1 MLLNKIKSFLLW
13 LLALLLGL
21 FGLSLLT
28 RTDKEKLKKAKE
40 NIKKAGEH
48 IEAEYFDDAD
58 SAAQYIDDILSRID
72 GRGPVS
78 KHREN

>member
-13 LLALLLGL
+13 LLAVLLGI

-48 IEAEYFDDAD
+48 IEAEHFADAD

>member
-48 IEAEYFDDAD
+48 VEAEHLTDAD

-72 GRGPVS
+72 GRGPGAGS
-78 KHREN
+78 